1 MASELD
7 TYIVKAREKKIPDEE
22 IRKTLLA
29 TGWPADQ
36 VNAAFSQETNTNT
49 LIPPPPPVP
58 QVGMWTGFVYT
69 IFFISLYVLA
79 TSTANILHV
88 LVDNI
93 TIPPE
98 PFRDY
103 YDSGF
108 FSLFHNTT
116 MISVGLA
123 AIIVSYPI
131 FAILA
136 ILLKRQLSKKPYV
149 RNLRSRKLLIYIT
162 LVGTFLIMLGHLIST
177 IFNFLVGSGTLTT
190 VGHLGVTLLI
200 AGLIFGYFLSEVKND
215 NKN

>member
-1 MASELD
+1 MASELS
-7 TYIVKAREKKIPDEE
+7 TYITNAREKKIPDED
-22 IRKTLLA
+22 IRKTLLS
-29 TGWPADQ
+29 TGWPVDQ
-36 VNAAFSQETNTNT
+36 VNTAFAQETTDT
-49 LIPPPPPVP
+49 LLPPPPPFP

-88 LVDNI
+88 LVDNL
-93 TIPPE
+93 TIPPQ

-103 YDSGF
+103 YDGF

-116 MISVGLA
+116 MISIALA

-136 ILLKRQLSKKPYV
+136 VLLKRQLKKKPYV
-149 RNLRSRKLLIYIT
+149 RNLRSRKLLIYST

-190 VGHLGVTLLI
+190 VGHLAVTLLV

-215 NKN
+215 NKS